1 MAEMTEEIIVGY
13 DGSPGSELAL
23 RWGAR
28 EASDRGITLTVCH
41 AWAPEDLA
49 LIIDPPLLD
58 VTRRQGEE
66 IVERGVQ
73 HAEPFAGPG
82 GVQPLVAAGSAAR
95 VLCEHSGP
103 STLVAVGSRGH
114 GRLAGL
120 LLGSVAWQLAGHAQG
135 RIVIVREPVR
145 RAYDGPGPVV
155 AGVDGSPEADTAL
168 LFAAEE
174 AALRHV
180 PVLAVCA
187 LADTPGHLGG
197 ARQAEEEFSR
207 LLTCWEKEHPGVT
220 VLRQVS
226 QGSPRTAL
234 LEAGAQ
240 AQMIIVGSR
249 GRGGVPSMTL
259 GSVASALLHY
269 APCPVGIVRP
279 AAAAQG

>member
-1 MAEMTEEIIVGY
+1 MAEITEEIIVGY
-13 DGSPGSELAL
+13 DGSPGSERAL
-23 RWGAR
+23 HWGAR

-49 LIIDPPLLD
+49 LLIDPPLLD

-66 IVERGVQ
+66 IAERGVR

-82 GVQPLVAAGSAAR
+82 GVQPLVAAGSPAR
-95 VLCEHSGP
+95 MLCEHSGP
-103 STLVAVGSRGH
+103 STLVVVGSRGH
-114 GRLAGL
+114 GRLAGM

-145 RAYDGPGPVV
+145 RANGGPGLVV
-155 AGVDGSPEADTAL
+155 VGVDGSPASDAAL

-174 AALRHV
+174 ATLRHV
-180 PVLAVCA
+180 SVLAVCA
-187 LADTPGHLGG
+187 LADAPGHLGG
-197 ARQAEEEFSR
+197 ARQVEEEFSS
-207 LLTCWEKEHPGVT
+207 LLTRWEKEHPGVT

-259 GSVASALLHY
+259 GSVAAALLHY
-269 APCPVGIVRP
+269 ASCPVGIVRE
-279 AAAAQG
+279 AAAA